1 MKAGCLPQLT
11 LKRKRN
17 VAEQLQGPSRSS
29 LGGNKESFAASSV
42 GQAATSRPFRAAEM
56 KDIKTVKESF
66 KGQCVGV
73 IQRTQ
78 SNTNK
83 SVATKSF
90 LLYCK

>member
-1 MKAGCLPQLT
+1 MKAGCLPQLA

-29 LGGNKESFAASSV
+29 LGGNKESFAISSV
-42 GQAATSRPFRAAEM
+42 YQAAKSRPFRAAEM

-66 KGQCVGV
+66 QVQCVGV
-73 IQRTQ
+73 TQRTP
-78 SNTNK
+78 SKTNK
-83 SVATKSF
+83 HVAAKRF